1 MGSNFYLSNCFSRKL
16 KMAVQRTISIIKPDA
31 VAKNVIGDIY
41 NRFEKAGL
49 RVVAA
54 KMVHLSEEEAGGFYA
69 VHKERPFFGELV
81 AFMTSGPVMVQV
93 LEGENAIEKNREL
106 MGATNPAEAAA
117 GTIRADHASTIDE
130 NAVHGSD
137 GEDTAATEI
146 AYFFPEGV
154 CERTR

>member
-1 MGSNFYLSNCFSRKL
+1 
-16 KMAVQRTISIIKPDA
+16 MAVQRTISIIKPDA

-49 RVVAA
+49 CVVAA
-54 KMVHLSEEEAGGFYA
+54 KMLHLSEEEAGGFYA